1 MARCHGD
8 GGQIL
13 LFQVTEAI
21 ASGQSTCHVA
31 TISQRQLSR
40 LGENSRARAPYAKA
54 IGWPRKGG
62 LWGKAGVWPAYG
74 ITGGVPILA
83 AMGEQHDLE
92 LGSASEEETRQLG
105 ERLGQLLHKG
115 DILLLSGDL
124 GTGKTCLTQGIGRGL
139 LCTGQVNSPS
149 FVLMNEYEGRET
161 LYHVD
166 LYRIE
171 DVEELDELGLWDYA
185 EKGVLVIEWP
195 ERGAEL
201 LPGDGLV
208 IELRA
213 GTLGPRSRSLKFI
226 PRGPRGDELVASLGA
241 A

>member
-1 MARCHGD
+1 M
-8 GGQIL
+8 
-13 LFQVTEAI
+13 
-21 ASGQSTCHVA
+21 ASGCLAGAGGRH
-31 TISQRQLSR
+31 
-40 LGENSRARAPYAKA
+40 
-54 IGWPRKGG
+54 GWLVHEPFQE
-62 LWGKAGVWPAYG
+62 PAYG
-74 ITGGVPILA
+74 ITGAAPILA
-83 AMGEQHDLE
+83 MMGEQHELE
-92 LGSASEEETRQLG
+92 LGSTSEEETRQLG
-105 ERLGQLLHKG
+105 ERIGRLLKRG

-139 LCTGQVNSPS
+139 ACEGQVNSPS
-149 FVLMNEYEGRET
+149 FVLMNEYAGRET

-171 DVEELDELGLWDYA
+171 DVEELDDLGLWDYA

-208 IELRA
+208 VELRA
-213 GTLGPRSRSLKFI
+213 GALGPRSRNLRFI
-226 PRGPRGDELVASLGA
+226 PRGPRGEELVASLGA